1 MEQHLIQ
8 QVIQVLAETLQLGEQ
23 AADFTVDTALI
34 GELPEFDSMAVVAVL
49 GGLEEE
55 FEIIVDDDDVSAET
69 FESVGALVEFVKDK
83 LAD

>member
-8 QVIQVLAETLQLGEQ
+8 QVIQVLADTLQLGDQ
-23 AADFTVDTALI
+23 ANEFTVDTPLI

-49 GGLEEE
+49 GGLEDE

-69 FESVGALVEFVKDK
+69 FETVGALVEFVKDK